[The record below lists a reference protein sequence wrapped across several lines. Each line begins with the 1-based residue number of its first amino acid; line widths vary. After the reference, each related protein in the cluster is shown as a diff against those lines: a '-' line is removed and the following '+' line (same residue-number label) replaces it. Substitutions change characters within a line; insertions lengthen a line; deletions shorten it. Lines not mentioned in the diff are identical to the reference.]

1 MAITLRSDP
10 TYFDTR
16 GLPEGF
22 DPGKLFQYRYDT
34 LVNSATGLESLAYK
48 LIPMN
53 YIRSWAFALD
63 PTYRFK
69 VAPGTISAVNRTRI
83 RRTLSVTDLRTR
95 VRTRSLT
102 SWSQLSNYK
111 GIAICSSPFLVYSSN
126 NSPPEVQGLTARP
139 PQGDIIKD
147 TTGRTR
153 IIGSTQGELEF
164 FKSTSNSPPRTSRFV
179 IRTRAYTSGA
189 DPDETCRVNGG
200 TRDYETGSDEA
211 WTTVYGPTAAI
222 LPEATLDA
230 LKVQEI
236 ARCKSLCA
244 DNATSLL
251 KGFSPFS
258 RAYSLSRN
266 IAELKD
272 LPRSIVQARQ
282 TANDLKAVY
291 SSLTGSPKLRAQVF
305 DLSNKAA
312 SNIPGEYLSYH
323 FGWKQLHK
331 DLRELTELPEK
342 LSKKINFLIRR
353 SGKLT
358 TFRSKRDVV
367 WGANGIAS
375 GYVYDNTN
383 NDKEWETTSNHR
395 ISGETQVRLAIN
407 ATFDFPPINVP
418 HLRNRFYYDQ
428 VGLIPRFID
437 VYNIIPWTWLVDWFT
452 GLGNYLELI
461 EEINHD
467 PLLINWGLITGH
479 TTGKLTTEFSY
490 INATQN
496 DIYVNGVRVSPQAA
510 TNATLH
516 HTSILDFECQTRMN
530 VARVYDVERT
540 TEPNSLTGYR
550 QSILGALLA
559 QRIDNTRSGTFRPR
573 S

>member
-1 MAITLRSDP
+1 MTITLRDDP
-10 TYFDTR
+10 VYRDTR
-16 GLPEGF
+16 GIPEGF
-22 DPGKLFQYRYDT
+22 DPGSLIRYRYDT

-48 LIPMN
+48 LIPFS
-53 YIRSWAFALD
+53 YIQSWAFALD

-69 VAPGTISAVNRTRI
+69 VAPSTITAVNRVRA
-83 RRTLSVTDLRTR
+83 RRTQSVTDLRTR
-95 VRTRSLT
+95 TRNSGT
-102 SWSQLSNYK
+102 YSWSQQSNYK
-111 GIAICSSPFLVYSSN
+111 GIAVCSSPFLVHSQFNAVPSVA
-126 NSPPEVQGLTARP
+126 SLTARP
-139 PQGDIIKD
+139 PNNDIIKD

-153 IIGSTQGELEF
+153 IIGSTQGELEL
-164 FKSTSNSPPRTSRFV
+164 FKSTSNSPPRSSRFV
-179 IRTRAYTSGA
+179 IEYRWYTSGA
-189 DPDETCRVNGG
+189 DPDTNCIVNGG
-200 TRDYETGSDEA
+200 TRDYEVGSTNF
-211 WTTVYGPTAAI
+211 WTQDFGPTAAI
-222 LPEATLDA
+222 LPESTLDSLRA
-230 LKVQEI
+230 SEI

-244 DNATSLL
+244 DNATSML
-251 KGFSPFS
+251 KGGSPFT
-258 RAYSLSRN
+258 RAYSLARN

-272 LPRSIVQARQ
+272 LPRSVAQARQ
-282 TANDLKAVY
+282 TMTDLKAVY
-291 SSLTGSPKLRAQVF
+291 SALKGSPKLRSQVF

-353 SGKLT
+353 SGKQT
-358 TFRSKRDVV
+358 TFRTKRDIVS
-367 WGANGIAS
+367 GESGLAS
-375 GYVYDNTN
+375 GYVYDHTDG
-383 NDKEWETTSNHR
+383 DKEWTCVHAHRVSRETE
-395 ISGETQVRLAIN
+395 IRLAIN
-407 ATFDFPPINVP
+407 GTFDFPTINVP
-418 HLRNRFYYDQ
+418 HLRERFYFDQ

-467 PLLINWGLITGH
+467 PLLINWGFITAH
-479 TTGKLTTEFSY
+479 TRGKLTTEFSY

-496 DIYVNGVRVSPQAA
+496 DIYVNGLRVSPVPA
-510 TNATLH
+510 TNRTLN

-550 QSILGALLA
+550 QSILGAILA